1 MTIQIPQGAKT
12 MQLFDMNIDIPEGKT
27 YIDID
32 DNFLQNKYNQFMQ
45 NNQQQNNFN
54 SQEELALD
62 GKPMSMYQAPQV
74 SQNEP
79 QEQGVW
85 SKINKGLED
94 FNNLIDP
101 KRMISEGLDYLSPR
115 VTSGEE
121 GVRQKIEDA
130 TNQISGGLLARNF
143 TSLDNEEQKE
153 IFQIAY
159 DEIKKLGY
167 EPFLEINNGDYKYI
181 GVDKNGKE
189 VEFTPSF
196 RNTLA
201 STKNELAFSVAGG
214 YAGSL
219 AKTAGQTIAK
229 KALNYFAPSAIGAG
243 SGAVSDLHSQSNNT
257 GIEVSHIDYA
267 KRFGSAAAEDALA
280 GAVVGSAIKGIGKT
294 YKSVGDLI
302 SSVKTGAQA
311 GKDMIDGMAVKGGN
325 LGNRVIDKISKTDI
339 PVVGKFTD
347 GGLQNAETIFNN
359 LTKNVENKKQIDEL
373 IAKENPTYLENGKP
387 TIEILKNIVEQGLN
401 KNNPQFIQD
410 SAKRTS
416 AILKNISNSLQGVP
430 TTQRREVL
438 LKAAQAYPEI
448 GSFLDDVLKADK
460 DASISFLNM
469 IKGQDEVFKNK
480 TGLNGEFD
488 YKAWQK
494 DNHAYEN
501 RINQEYGS
509 AISKLDQLNNGNI
522 VLTSEDLAKL
532 ENFKNNNF
540 LEQDVKNNIQSYLD
554 EIKGK
559 EVSAEQIFGLRTA
572 INKQLNT
579 GNKTYNTKQAYG
591 IVKEILDDAL
601 IRNASNKVLAKE
613 ILDNANK
620 NFALKENFKES
631 YLGMMKPQET
641 KEGLTDRLVKGLRNI
656 NEDKNLEN
664 AFKGMNEQERLANE
678 THVMNSLLE
687 KHRIEGVGYDFKS
700 LAKDLED
707 VNFSSKKIKDAKD
720 VINTYALIY
729 NNNRDLIMTALASSG
744 KKTNSSIATTIH
756 GVFDR
761 ILISGIFARLH
772 ALAPFMKSAKEQA
785 LRNQILDAIKLAK
798 TNKEVISNLKNIK
811 IADQEQSRIFKDALD
826 NYIKV
831 DKEQNK
837 ILKDA
842 LIKEGV
848 IKGDNF
854 FMDKADPKDNSLR
867 FIGKNDKEYTINKDV
882 RNEWMKTFNLKNID
896 DEYIP
901 NIPKEAKIA
910 LKDREIKLTK
920 GSLLKLIEK
929 DRIKYIPHIKET
941 LESPQAIL
949 KDKDDFIF
957 IKNIDNQTY
966 FTSIGKD
973 YETHLTIISN
983 SPKKQNNIRNKIKN
997 AEVVYYNNARALPTS
1012 RASSETNQVS
1022 FSDKHS
1028 TQAKHKES
1036 LEKYNRNFYLKHYK
1050 DFIDKSENKK
1060 IFFKYNFGDFLDIK
1074 KLEKSL
1080 EKYKE
1085 SKPQEIKYKEL
1096 KRGYILDDLLNVDE
1110 DVSYAVVNKDDLK
1123 PSLTR
1128 SLSQFRNKHSNST
1141 ISDIRNSFN
1150 EREHFKES
1158 SNFDGIPTITKDGLV
1173 IAGNHRTTAIR
1184 DLKGENLARYIKQA
1198 KRVYGEDVFKGF
1210 DENKAM
1216 IVRILDKNDDD
1227 TIIRLSKLSNDGRL
1241 SDESEKLQALGAKY
1255 KEKLLKIENSKINTE
1270 KELMNFLGS
1279 RDILES
1285 KRALLDHLM
1294 PNINDALLSWERRSG
1309 GDTEFSKILNDN
1321 ALNLLHLKQALNKN
1335 KVFKDNGNNFF
1346 SLFKRAIES
1355 INQSNVYKNNN
1366 ELYDIIKKYTEP
1378 SLNFEKEFIS
1388 SNKDLQADILGFI
1401 IKYNDTLTNP
1411 SEAFGN
1417 KIKKAIEFIYDN
1429 DSFSLFNNIKLS
1441 NYDVLNQM
1449 LNINITNSIKYQE
1462 LLNKAI
1468 DNLSDEKNIIKK
1480 LNENIKNKKSVKQR
1494 LDEKIQDD
1502 KKAREDILKRYD
1514 NFLKENK
1521 DNKLDFLDKMNLN
1534 TIEYNLTRQMIVNA
1548 KESTNKGVKKD
1559 IPSDLRGKIEK
1570 ELNIQPLKE
1579 FGENYTEYYH
1589 DGKGALQKL
1598 LIEKQ
1603 GQVAGA
1609 FHRKDLGDID
1619 LVWGEVTDKIKH
1631 KGYGL
1636 AHIIDKHPELDLK
1649 LISDIVDKGKL
1660 NNQNNIRYRIE
1671 YKNYIIGLSSEY
1683 KKGNKRT
1690 FIITAFERYKG

>member
-143 TSLDNEEQKE
+143 TSLDNEEQKQ

-189 VEFTPSF
+189 VDFTPSF

-243 SGAVSDLHSQSNNT
+243 SGAMADLHSQSNNT

-325 LGNRVIDKISKTDI
+325 LKENIGDKLRKISPSILNDLASQGSETSKAYARELIESGNRNYDDILQKSRAMPLEVNQGNALVDGVASKIKDFSNTAKNGFVKNTADNVTNSLNNISKNIGSKEAALNQQDLI
-339 PVVGKFTD
+339 NLSFMNDDLANMARSVLANDPKMANKVANSLH
-347 GGLQNAETIFNN
+347 LQ
-359 LTKNVENKKQIDEL
+359 DE
-373 IAKENPTYLENGKP
+373 
-387 TIEILKNIVEQGLN
+387 
-401 KNNPQFIQD
+401 
-410 SAKRTS
+410 
-416 AILKNISNSLQGVP
+416 AILKELNLNNAS
-430 TTQRREVL
+430 
-438 LKAAQAYPEI
+438 
-448 GSFLDDVLKADK
+448 KADELYALR
-460 DASISFLNM
+460 DARAKRAYDEFGKGLDKLDELNPNGVKVDKQTIDDIVLNSSVYSESTPAM
-469 IKGQDEVFKNK
+469 IKNFIHEAKSG
-480 TGLNGEFD
+480 
-488 YKAWQK
+488 A
-494 DNHAYEN
+494 
-501 RINQEYGS
+501 
-509 AISKLDQLNNGNI
+509 LD
-522 VLTSEDLAKL
+522 
-532 ENFKNNNF
+532 
-540 LEQDVKNNIQSYLD
+540 
-554 EIKGK
+554 GK
-559 EVSAEQIFGLRTA
+559 S
-572 INKQLNT
+572 
-579 GNKTYNTKQAYG
+579 
-591 IVKEILDDAL
+591 VKEIYDRIDA
-601 IRNASNKVLAKE
+601 IGNKIKESSSYNYKDFLNSLKDAFLENIVKSADNPQEAKE
-613 ILDNANK
+613 ILTKIRKDYADFKVYDKSKLGKKLEGSEKEISKDIDKILNETNPKKNYEAITKGLNDDEIKVLDNQIITRALEKNKVNIGDANNPK
-620 NFALKENFKES
+620 FAVNYKAVMDNFENFKPKSKSGQEKIEVLKTIGDLRTNFETVIDGILNS
-631 YLGMMKPQET
+631 KAKELGHGISTNFIERAKTM
-641 KEGLTDRLVKGLRNI
+641 LVNNFTDYIAFYFMRLWEVGKRAGTRIQMRRGFSNI
-656 NEDKNLEN
+656 NNL
-664 AFKGMNEQERLANE
+664 
-678 THVMNSLLE
+678 
-687 KHRIEGVGYDFKS
+687 
-700 LAKDLED
+700 KD
-707 VNFSSKKIKDAKD
+707 
-720 VINTYALIY
+720 
-729 NNNRDLIMTALASSG
+729 
-744 KKTNSSIATTIH
+744 
-756 GVFDR
+756 FDR
-761 ILISGIFARLH
+761 
-772 ALAPFMKSAKEQA
+772 SAKEF
-785 LRNQILDAIKLAK
+785 IESIKDK
-798 TNKEVISNLKNIK
+798 TLKEE
-811 IADQEQSRIFKDALD
+811 AQEARKEFNSKVKDL
-826 NYIKV
+826 
-831 DKEQNK
+831 
-837 ILKDA
+837 
-842 LIKEGV
+842 

-867 FIGKNDKEYTINKDV
+867 FIGKNGKEYTINKDV

-983 SPKKQNNIRNKIKN
+983 SPKKQNNIKNKMKN

-1012 RASSETNQVS
+1012 RASSETKQVS
-1022 FSDKHS
+1022 FSNENS
-1028 TQAKHKES
+1028 TQAKP
-1036 LEKYNRNFYLKHYK
+1036 
-1050 DFIDKSENKK
+1050 KK
-1060 IFFKYNFGDFLDIK
+1060 NLMDDIK
-1074 KLEKSL
+1074 
-1080 EKYKE
+1080 
-1085 SKPQEIKYKEL
+1085 
-1096 KRGYILDDLLNVDE
+1096 
-1110 DVSYAVVNKDDLK
+1110 
-1123 PSLTR
+1123 
-1128 SLSQFRNKHSNST
+1128 
-1141 ISDIRNSFN
+1141 
-1150 EREHFKES
+1150 
-1158 SNFDGIPTITKDGLV
+1158 
-1173 IAGNHRTTAIR
+1173 
-1184 DLKGENLARYIKQA
+1184 ENI
-1198 KRVYGEDVFKGF
+1198 
-1210 DENKAM
+1210 
-1216 IVRILDKNDDD
+1216 
-1227 TIIRLSKLSNDGRL
+1227 
-1241 SDESEKLQALGAKY
+1241 
-1255 KEKLLKIENSKINTE
+1255 
-1270 KELMNFLGS
+1270 
-1279 RDILES
+1279 
-1285 KRALLDHLM
+1285 
-1294 PNINDALLSWERRSG
+1294 
-1309 GDTEFSKILNDN
+1309 
-1321 ALNLLHLKQALNKN
+1321 KN
-1335 KVFKDNGNNFF
+1335 KEV
-1346 SLFKRAIES
+1346 
-1355 INQSNVYKNNN
+1355 
-1366 ELYDIIKKYTEP
+1366 KK
-1378 SLNFEKEFIS
+1378 
-1388 SNKDLQADILGFI
+1388 
-1401 IKYNDTLTNP
+1401 
-1411 SEAFGN
+1411 
-1417 KIKKAIEFIYDN
+1417 
-1429 DSFSLFNNIKLS
+1429 
-1441 NYDVLNQM
+1441 
-1449 LNINITNSIKYQE
+1449 
-1462 LLNKAI
+1462 
-1468 DNLSDEKNIIKK
+1468 
-1480 LNENIKNKKSVKQR
+1480 KNKKSVKQR
-1494 LDEKIQDD
+1494 LDEKIQND
-1502 KKAREDILKRYD
+1502 KKASEDILKRYD

-1521 DNKLDFLDKMNLN
+1521 DYNFDFLDNMNLN
-1534 TIEYNLTRQMIVNA
+1534 TVEYNLTRQMIINA

-1559 IPSDLRGKIEK
+1559 IPSALRGKIEQ

-1619 LVWGEVTDKIKH
+1619 LVWGEVIDKIKH

-1671 YKNYIIGLSSEY
+1671 YKNYIIGLSLSL
-1683 KKGNKRT
+1683 
-1690 FIITAFERYKG
+1690 IHI

>member
-101 KRMISEGLDYLSPR
+101 KRMISEGLDYLSPK

-130 TNQISGGLLARNF
+130 TNQISGGLLPRIF
-143 TSLDNEEQKE
+143 TSPSNEEQKQ

-189 VEFTPSF
+189 VDFTPSF

-219 AKTAGQTIAK
+219 AKTAGQTIGK

-257 GIEVSHIDYA
+257 GIEASYMDYA

-302 SSVKTGAQA
+302 SSAKTGARA

-325 LGNRVIDKISKTDI
+325 LGNRFIDKISKTDI

-416 AILKNISNSLQGVP
+416 SILKNISNALQGVP
-430 TTQRREVL
+430 TTQRREIL
-438 LKAAQAYPEI
+438 LKSAQAYPEI

-460 DASISFLNM
+460 DASISFLNI
-469 IKGQDEVFKNK
+469 IKEQDEVFKNK

-488 YKAWQK
+488 VKAWQK
-494 DNHAYEN
+494 DNHTYEN
-501 RINQEYGS
+501 RINREYGD
-509 AISKLDQLNNGNI
+509 AIGKLDELNNGKI
-522 VLTSEDLAKL
+522 VLTNEDLAKL
-532 ENFKNNNF
+532 EKFKNNNF

-601 IRNASNKVLAKE
+601 IRNASDKTLAKE

-664 AFKGMNEQERLANE
+664 AFKGMNKQERLANE
-678 THVMNSLLE
+678 THTMNALLE
-687 KHRIEGVGYDFKS
+687 KHRIEDIGYDFKS

-707 VNFSSKKIKDAKD
+707 VEFSSQKLKDVKG

-744 KKTNSSIATTIH
+744 KKTNSSIATTIQ

-761 ILISGIFARLH
+761 ILISGIFARIH
-772 ALAPFMKSAKEQA
+772 ALAPFLKSAKEQA

-811 IADQEQSRIFKDALD
+811 IADKEQSRIFKDALD

-867 FIGKNDKEYTINKDV
+867 FIGKNGKEYTINKDV

-983 SPKKQNNIRNKIKN
+983 SPKKQNNIKNKMKN

-1012 RASSETNQVS
+1012 RASSETKQVS
-1022 FSDKHS
+1022 FSNENS
-1028 TQAKHKES
+1028 TQAKP
-1036 LEKYNRNFYLKHYK
+1036 
-1050 DFIDKSENKK
+1050 KK
-1060 IFFKYNFGDFLDIK
+1060 NLMDDIK
-1074 KLEKSL
+1074 
-1080 EKYKE
+1080 
-1085 SKPQEIKYKEL
+1085 
-1096 KRGYILDDLLNVDE
+1096 
-1110 DVSYAVVNKDDLK
+1110 
-1123 PSLTR
+1123 
-1128 SLSQFRNKHSNST
+1128 
-1141 ISDIRNSFN
+1141 
-1150 EREHFKES
+1150 
-1158 SNFDGIPTITKDGLV
+1158 
-1173 IAGNHRTTAIR
+1173 
-1184 DLKGENLARYIKQA
+1184 ENI
-1198 KRVYGEDVFKGF
+1198 
-1210 DENKAM
+1210 
-1216 IVRILDKNDDD
+1216 
-1227 TIIRLSKLSNDGRL
+1227 
-1241 SDESEKLQALGAKY
+1241 
-1255 KEKLLKIENSKINTE
+1255 
-1270 KELMNFLGS
+1270 
-1279 RDILES
+1279 
-1285 KRALLDHLM
+1285 
-1294 PNINDALLSWERRSG
+1294 
-1309 GDTEFSKILNDN
+1309 
-1321 ALNLLHLKQALNKN
+1321 KN
-1335 KVFKDNGNNFF
+1335 KEV
-1346 SLFKRAIES
+1346 
-1355 INQSNVYKNNN
+1355 
-1366 ELYDIIKKYTEP
+1366 KK
-1378 SLNFEKEFIS
+1378 
-1388 SNKDLQADILGFI
+1388 
-1401 IKYNDTLTNP
+1401 
-1411 SEAFGN
+1411 
-1417 KIKKAIEFIYDN
+1417 
-1429 DSFSLFNNIKLS
+1429 
-1441 NYDVLNQM
+1441 
-1449 LNINITNSIKYQE
+1449 
-1462 LLNKAI
+1462 
-1468 DNLSDEKNIIKK
+1468 
-1480 LNENIKNKKSVKQR
+1480 KNKKSVKQR
-1494 LDEKIQDD
+1494 LDEKIQND
-1502 KKAREDILKRYD
+1502 KKASEER
-1514 NFLKENK
+1514 
-1521 DNKLDFLDKMNLN
+1521 
-1534 TIEYNLTRQMIVNA
+1534 
-1548 KESTNKGVKKD
+1548 
-1559 IPSDLRGKIEK
+1559 IEK
-1570 ELNIQPLKE
+1570 IKQVIARK
-1579 FGENYTEYYH
+1579 
-1589 DGKGALQKL
+1589 QK
-1598 LIEKQ
+1598 
-1603 GQVAGA
+1603 
-1609 FHRKDLGDID
+1609 ID
-1619 LVWGEVTDKIKH
+1619 KVTDKKIAGKIGTYALKNLIK
-1631 KGYGL
+1631 
-1636 AHIIDKHPELDLK
+1636 LK
-1649 LISDIVDKGKL
+1649 ERSED
-1660 NNQNNIRYRIE
+1660 N
-1671 YKNYIIGLSSEY
+1671 KN
-1683 KKGNKRT
+1683 
-1690 FIITAFERYKG
+1690 

>member
-1 MTIQIPQGAKT
+1 
-12 MQLFDMNIDIPEGKT
+12 MNIREFLLEKPQENNIISFLQDGASQSENQNTSEYLSNLKNEVINDFYKNKDKYAKEYEKYNFKDQNLTNHMGNISEYKRDLYDYNKNPSMNADDLSN
-27 YIDID
+27 YILDKQSKFNASKPIFTD
-32 DNFLQNKYNQFMQ
+32 DNEVARKSNQFMRDLGD
-45 NNQQQNNFN
+45 
-54 SQEELALD
+54 ELQKSGRGRLLQDDD
-62 GKPMSMYQAPQV
+62 GSYWVQ
-74 SQNEP
+74 
-79 QEQGVW
+79 
-85 SKINKGLED
+85 D
-94 FNNLIDP
+94 
-101 KRMISEGLDYLSPR
+101 
-115 VTSGEE
+115 
-121 GVRQKIEDA
+121 
-130 TNQISGGLLARNF
+130 
-143 TSLDNEEQKE
+143 
-153 IFQIAY
+153 
-159 DEIKKLGY
+159 
-167 EPFLEINNGDYKYI
+167 NNGNYSKVQGSTMGDLYRGLRDNGASMALGTAGAI
-181 GVDKNGKE
+181 GGTMLGGGVGM
-189 VEFTPSF
+189 
-196 RNTLA
+196 
-201 STKNELAFSVAGG
+201 VAGG
-214 YAGSL
+214 ALGASL
-219 AKTAGQTIAK
+219 
-229 KALNYFAPSAIGAG
+229 GAG
-243 SGAVSDLHSQSNNT
+243 YDYYGNTKDTNQDMNLKEALMLMGENAGLSLIGDAAFAGVAKGARALKNT
-257 GIEVSHIDYA
+257 YNMA
-267 KRFGSAAAEDALA
+267 
-280 GAVVGSAIKGIGKT
+280 
-294 YKSVGDLI
+294 
-302 SSVKTGAQA
+302 KTGAQA

-325 LGNRVIDKISKTDI
+325 LGNRVIDKITQKDI
-339 PVVGKFTD
+339 PMIGKFTD

-416 AILKNISNSLQGVP
+416 TILKNISNSLQGMP
-430 TTQRREVL
+430 TTHRREVL

-509 AISKLDQLNNGNI
+509 AISKLDELNNGNI

-601 IRNASNKVLAKE
+601 IRNASDKVLAKE

-744 KKTNSSIATTIH
+744 KKTNSSMATTIQ

-772 ALAPFMKSAKEQA
+772 ALAPFVKSAKEQA

-854 FMDKADPKDNSLR
+854 FMDKADPSKAKSDLNVKISVSPNVRNLAKLTNDEIIADLEYLANKHKEMFKKPSDVFKLIKEIKVNPTFFYKNNRIDIALIAKRLNDNKLGKLGVNKNTGEVRHITKVKEKDLARLEKVSKKNTKENVGIIQTFIQPGSKNENSLN
-867 FIGKNDKEYTINKDV
+867 G
-882 RNEWMKTFNLKNID
+882 L
-896 DEYIP
+896 P
-901 NIPKEAKIA
+901 N
-910 LKDREIKLTK
+910 
-920 GSLLKLIEK
+920 
-929 DRIKYIPHIKET
+929 
-941 LESPQAIL
+941 
-949 KDKDDFIF
+949 
-957 IKNIDNQTY
+957 
-966 FTSIGKD
+966 
-973 YETHLTIISN
+973 ISN
-983 SPKKQNNIRNKIKN
+983 STQTKPK
-997 AEVVYYNNARALPTS
+997 
-1012 RASSETNQVS
+1012 TNLM
-1022 FSDKHS
+1022 D
-1028 TQAKHKES
+1028 
-1036 LEKYNRNFYLKHYK
+1036 
-1050 DFIDKSENKK
+1050 
-1060 IFFKYNFGDFLDIK
+1060 DIK
-1074 KLEKSL
+1074 K
-1080 EKYKE
+1080 
-1085 SKPQEIKYKEL
+1085 
-1096 KRGYILDDLLNVDE
+1096 
-1110 DVSYAVVNKDDLK
+1110 
-1123 PSLTR
+1123 
-1128 SLSQFRNKHSNST
+1128 
-1141 ISDIRNSFN
+1141 
-1150 EREHFKES
+1150 
-1158 SNFDGIPTITKDGLV
+1158 
-1173 IAGNHRTTAIR
+1173 
-1184 DLKGENLARYIKQA
+1184 
-1198 KRVYGEDVFKGF
+1198 
-1210 DENKAM
+1210 
-1216 IVRILDKNDDD
+1216 
-1227 TIIRLSKLSNDGRL
+1227 
-1241 SDESEKLQALGAKY
+1241 
-1255 KEKLLKIENSKINTE
+1255 
-1270 KELMNFLGS
+1270 
-1279 RDILES
+1279 
-1285 KRALLDHLM
+1285 
-1294 PNINDALLSWERRSG
+1294 
-1309 GDTEFSKILNDN
+1309 
-1321 ALNLLHLKQALNKN
+1321 
-1335 KVFKDNGNNFF
+1335 
-1346 SLFKRAIES
+1346 
-1355 INQSNVYKNNN
+1355 
-1366 ELYDIIKKYTEP
+1366 
-1378 SLNFEKEFIS
+1378 
-1388 SNKDLQADILGFI
+1388 
-1401 IKYNDTLTNP
+1401 
-1411 SEAFGN
+1411 
-1417 KIKKAIEFIYDN
+1417 
-1429 DSFSLFNNIKLS
+1429 NIKAKE
-1441 NYDVLNQM
+1441 V
-1449 LNINITNSIKYQE
+1449 
-1462 LLNKAI
+1462 
-1468 DNLSDEKNIIKK
+1468 KK
-1480 LNENIKNKKSVKQR
+1480 KNKKSVKQS
-1494 LDEKIQDD
+1494 LDEKIQND
-1502 KKAREDILKRYD
+1502 KKASEDILKRYD

-1521 DNKLDFLDKMNLN
+1521 DYNFDFLDNMNLN
-1534 TIEYNLTRQMIVNA
+1534 TVEYNLTRQMIINA

-1559 IPSDLRGKIEK
+1559 IPSALRGKIEK

-1579 FGENYTEYYH
+1579 FGENYAEYYH

-1660 NNQNNIRYRIE
+1660 NN
-1671 YKNYIIGLSSEY
+1671 
-1683 KKGNKRT
+1683 
-1690 FIITAFERYKG
+1690 

>member
-1 MTIQIPQGAKT
+1 
-12 MQLFDMNIDIPEGKT
+12 MNIREFLLEKPQENNIISFLQDGASQSENQNTSEYLSNLKNEAINDFYKNKDKYAKEYEKHNIKDQILTNPLG
-27 YIDID
+27 YIGEYKRDLYDYNKNPSMNADDLSDYILDKQSKFNSSKPIFAD
-32 DNFLQNKYNQFMQ
+32 DNEVVRKSNQFMRDLGD
-45 NNQQQNNFN
+45 
-54 SQEELALD
+54 ELQKSGRGRLLQDDD
-62 GKPMSMYQAPQV
+62 GSYWVQ
-74 SQNEP
+74 
-79 QEQGVW
+79 
-85 SKINKGLED
+85 D
-94 FNNLIDP
+94 
-101 KRMISEGLDYLSPR
+101 
-115 VTSGEE
+115 
-121 GVRQKIEDA
+121 
-130 TNQISGGLLARNF
+130 
-143 TSLDNEEQKE
+143 
-153 IFQIAY
+153 
-159 DEIKKLGY
+159 
-167 EPFLEINNGDYKYI
+167 NNGNYSKVQGSTMGNLYRGIRDNGTSVALGTAGAI
-181 GVDKNGKE
+181 GGTMLGGG
-189 VEFTPSF
+189 FGM
-196 RNTLA
+196 
-201 STKNELAFSVAGG
+201 VAGG
-214 YAGSL
+214 ALGASL
-219 AKTAGQTIAK
+219 
-229 KALNYFAPSAIGAG
+229 GAG
-243 SGAVSDLHSQSNNT
+243 YDYYGNTKDTNQDMNLKEALMLMGENAGLSLIGDAAFAGVAKGARALKNT
-257 GIEVSHIDYA
+257 YNMA
-267 KRFGSAAAEDALA
+267 
-280 GAVVGSAIKGIGKT
+280 
-294 YKSVGDLI
+294 
-302 SSVKTGAQA
+302 KTGARA

-325 LGNRVIDKISKTDI
+325 LGNRVIDKITQKDI
-339 PVVGKFTD
+339 PMIGKFTD

-387 TIEILKNIVEQGLN
+387 TIEILKNFVEQGLN

-416 AILKNISNSLQGVP
+416 AILKNISNALQGVP
-430 TTQRREVL
+430 TTQRREIL
-438 LKAAQAYPEI
+438 LKSAQAYPEI
-448 GSFLDDVLKADK
+448 GSFLDDVLKADR

-480 TGLNGEFD
+480 TGLKGEFD

-501 RINQEYGS
+501 RIKQEYGS
-509 AISKLDQLNNGNI
+509 AISKLDELNNGKI

-579 GNKTYNTKQAYG
+579 GNKTYNTKQAYR

-601 IRNASNKVLAKE
+601 IRNASDKVLAKE

-641 KEGLTDRLVKGLRNI
+641 KEGLTHRLVKGLRNI

-678 THVMNSLLE
+678 THTMNALLE

-707 VNFSSKKIKDAKD
+707 VEFSSKKIKDAKD

-744 KKTNSSIATTIH
+744 KKTNSSIATTIQ

-772 ALAPFMKSAKEQA
+772 ALAPFVKSAKEQA

-867 FIGKNDKEYTINKDV
+867 FIGKNGKEYTINKDV

-949 KDKDDFIF
+949 KDKDDFVF

-983 SPKKQNNIRNKIKN
+983 SPKKQNNIKNKMKN

-1012 RASSETNQVS
+1012 RASSETKQVS
-1022 FSDKHS
+1022 FSNENS
-1028 TQAKHKES
+1028 TQTKP
-1036 LEKYNRNFYLKHYK
+1036 
-1050 DFIDKSENKK
+1050 KK
-1060 IFFKYNFGDFLDIK
+1060 NLMDDIK
-1074 KLEKSL
+1074 
-1080 EKYKE
+1080 
-1085 SKPQEIKYKEL
+1085 
-1096 KRGYILDDLLNVDE
+1096 
-1110 DVSYAVVNKDDLK
+1110 
-1123 PSLTR
+1123 
-1128 SLSQFRNKHSNST
+1128 
-1141 ISDIRNSFN
+1141 
-1150 EREHFKES
+1150 
-1158 SNFDGIPTITKDGLV
+1158 
-1173 IAGNHRTTAIR
+1173 
-1184 DLKGENLARYIKQA
+1184 ENI
-1198 KRVYGEDVFKGF
+1198 
-1210 DENKAM
+1210 
-1216 IVRILDKNDDD
+1216 
-1227 TIIRLSKLSNDGRL
+1227 
-1241 SDESEKLQALGAKY
+1241 
-1255 KEKLLKIENSKINTE
+1255 
-1270 KELMNFLGS
+1270 
-1279 RDILES
+1279 
-1285 KRALLDHLM
+1285 
-1294 PNINDALLSWERRSG
+1294 
-1309 GDTEFSKILNDN
+1309 
-1321 ALNLLHLKQALNKN
+1321 KN
-1335 KVFKDNGNNFF
+1335 KEV
-1346 SLFKRAIES
+1346 
-1355 INQSNVYKNNN
+1355 
-1366 ELYDIIKKYTEP
+1366 
-1378 SLNFEKEFIS
+1378 EK
-1388 SNKDLQADILGFI
+1388 
-1401 IKYNDTLTNP
+1401 
-1411 SEAFGN
+1411 
-1417 KIKKAIEFIYDN
+1417 
-1429 DSFSLFNNIKLS
+1429 
-1441 NYDVLNQM
+1441 
-1449 LNINITNSIKYQE
+1449 
-1462 LLNKAI
+1462 
-1468 DNLSDEKNIIKK
+1468 
-1480 LNENIKNKKSVKQR
+1480 KNKKSVKQS
-1494 LDEKIQDD
+1494 LDEKIQND
-1502 KKAREDILKRYD
+1502 KKASEDILKRYD

-1521 DNKLDFLDKMNLN
+1521 DYNFDFLDNMNLN
-1534 TIEYNLTRQMIVNA
+1534 TVEYNLTRQMIINA

-1559 IPSDLRGKIEK
+1559 IPSALRGKIEQ

-1579 FGENYTEYYH
+1579 FGENYAEYYH

-1619 LVWGEVTDKIKH
+1619 LVWGEVIDKIKH

-1683 KKGNKRT
+1683 KGNKRT

>member
-1 MTIQIPQGAKT
+1 
-12 MQLFDMNIDIPEGKT
+12 MNIREFLLEKPQENNIISFLQDGASQSENQNTSEYLSNLKNEAINDFYKNKDKYAKEYEKYNFKDQNLTNPMGNISEYKRDLYDYNKNPSMNADDLSN
-27 YIDID
+27 YILDKQSKFNASKPIFTD
-32 DNFLQNKYNQFMQ
+32 DNEVARKSNQFMRDLGD
-45 NNQQQNNFN
+45 
-54 SQEELALD
+54 ELQKSGRGKLLQDDD
-62 GKPMSMYQAPQV
+62 GSYWVQ
-74 SQNEP
+74 
-79 QEQGVW
+79 
-85 SKINKGLED
+85 D
-94 FNNLIDP
+94 
-101 KRMISEGLDYLSPR
+101 
-115 VTSGEE
+115 
-121 GVRQKIEDA
+121 
-130 TNQISGGLLARNF
+130 
-143 TSLDNEEQKE
+143 
-153 IFQIAY
+153 
-159 DEIKKLGY
+159 
-167 EPFLEINNGDYKYI
+167 NNGNYSKVQGSTMGNLYRGIRDNGASVALGTAGAI
-181 GVDKNGKE
+181 GGSMLGGGVGM
-189 VEFTPSF
+189 
-196 RNTLA
+196 
-201 STKNELAFSVAGG
+201 VAGG
-214 YAGSL
+214 ALGASL
-219 AKTAGQTIAK
+219 
-229 KALNYFAPSAIGAG
+229 GAG
-243 SGAVSDLHSQSNNT
+243 YDYYGNTKDTNQDANLKEALMLMGENAGLSLIGDAAFAGVAKGARVLKNT
-257 GIEVSHIDYA
+257 YNMA
-267 KRFGSAAAEDALA
+267 
-280 GAVVGSAIKGIGKT
+280 
-294 YKSVGDLI
+294 
-302 SSVKTGAQA
+302 KTGAQA

-325 LGNRVIDKISKTDI
+325 LGNRVIDKITQKDI
-339 PVVGKFTD
+339 PMIGKFTD

-416 AILKNISNSLQGVP
+416 AILKNISNALQGVP
-430 TTQRREVL
+430 TTQRREIL
-438 LKAAQAYPEI
+438 LKSAQAYPEI

-460 DASISFLNM
+460 DASISFLNI
-469 IKGQDEVFKNK
+469 IKEQDEVFKNK

-509 AISKLDQLNNGNI
+509 AISKLDELNNGNI

-579 GNKTYNTKQAYG
+579 GNKTYNTKQAYR

-744 KKTNSSIATTIH
+744 KKTNSSIATTIQ

-867 FIGKNDKEYTINKDV
+867 FIGKNGKEYTINKDV

-901 NIPKEAKIA
+901 NMPNEVKMA

-920 GSLLKLIEK
+920 GSLLKLVER
-929 DRIKYIPHIKET
+929 DRIKYIPHIKDT
-941 LESPQAIL
+941 LENPQL
-949 KDKDDFIF
+949 VLRDKDDFVF

-983 SPKKQNNIRNKIKN
+983 SPKKQNNIKNKMKN

-1012 RASSETNQVS
+1012 RASSETKQVS
-1022 FSDKHS
+1022 FSNENS
-1028 TQAKHKES
+1028 TQAKP
-1036 LEKYNRNFYLKHYK
+1036 
-1050 DFIDKSENKK
+1050 KK
-1060 IFFKYNFGDFLDIK
+1060 NLMDDIK
-1074 KLEKSL
+1074 
-1080 EKYKE
+1080 
-1085 SKPQEIKYKEL
+1085 
-1096 KRGYILDDLLNVDE
+1096 
-1110 DVSYAVVNKDDLK
+1110 
-1123 PSLTR
+1123 
-1128 SLSQFRNKHSNST
+1128 
-1141 ISDIRNSFN
+1141 
-1150 EREHFKES
+1150 
-1158 SNFDGIPTITKDGLV
+1158 
-1173 IAGNHRTTAIR
+1173 
-1184 DLKGENLARYIKQA
+1184 ENI
-1198 KRVYGEDVFKGF
+1198 
-1210 DENKAM
+1210 
-1216 IVRILDKNDDD
+1216 
-1227 TIIRLSKLSNDGRL
+1227 
-1241 SDESEKLQALGAKY
+1241 
-1255 KEKLLKIENSKINTE
+1255 
-1270 KELMNFLGS
+1270 
-1279 RDILES
+1279 
-1285 KRALLDHLM
+1285 
-1294 PNINDALLSWERRSG
+1294 
-1309 GDTEFSKILNDN
+1309 
-1321 ALNLLHLKQALNKN
+1321 KN
-1335 KVFKDNGNNFF
+1335 KEV
-1346 SLFKRAIES
+1346 
-1355 INQSNVYKNNN
+1355 
-1366 ELYDIIKKYTEP
+1366 KK
-1378 SLNFEKEFIS
+1378 
-1388 SNKDLQADILGFI
+1388 
-1401 IKYNDTLTNP
+1401 
-1411 SEAFGN
+1411 
-1417 KIKKAIEFIYDN
+1417 
-1429 DSFSLFNNIKLS
+1429 
-1441 NYDVLNQM
+1441 
-1449 LNINITNSIKYQE
+1449 
-1462 LLNKAI
+1462 
-1468 DNLSDEKNIIKK
+1468 
-1480 LNENIKNKKSVKQR
+1480 KNKKSVKQR
-1494 LDEKIQDD
+1494 LDEKIQND
-1502 KKAREDILKRYD
+1502 KKASEDILKRYD

-1521 DNKLDFLDKMNLN
+1521 DYNFDFLDNMNLN
-1534 TIEYNLTRQMIVNA
+1534 TVEYNLTRQMIINA

-1559 IPSDLRGKIEK
+1559 IPSALRGKIEQ

-1579 FGENYTEYYH
+1579 FGENYAEYYH

-1683 KKGNKRT
+1683 KGNKRT

>member
-1 MTIQIPQGAKT
+1 
-12 MQLFDMNIDIPEGKT
+12 MNIREFLLEKPQENNIISFLQDGASQSENQNTSEYLSNLKNEVINDFYKNKDKYAKEYEKYNFKDQNLTNPMGNISEYKRDLYDYNKNPSMNADDLSN
-27 YIDID
+27 YILDKQSKFNASKPIFAD
-32 DNFLQNKYNQFMQ
+32 DNEVVRKSNQFMRDLGD
-45 NNQQQNNFN
+45 
-54 SQEELALD
+54 ELQKSGRGRLLQDDD
-62 GKPMSMYQAPQV
+62 GSYWVQ
-74 SQNEP
+74 
-79 QEQGVW
+79 
-85 SKINKGLED
+85 D
-94 FNNLIDP
+94 
-101 KRMISEGLDYLSPR
+101 
-115 VTSGEE
+115 
-121 GVRQKIEDA
+121 
-130 TNQISGGLLARNF
+130 
-143 TSLDNEEQKE
+143 
-153 IFQIAY
+153 
-159 DEIKKLGY
+159 
-167 EPFLEINNGDYKYI
+167 NNGNYSKVQGSTMGDLYRGLRDNGASMALGTAGAI
-181 GVDKNGKE
+181 GGTMLGGGVGM
-189 VEFTPSF
+189 
-196 RNTLA
+196 
-201 STKNELAFSVAGG
+201 VAGG
-214 YAGSL
+214 ALGASL
-219 AKTAGQTIAK
+219 
-229 KALNYFAPSAIGAG
+229 GAG
-243 SGAVSDLHSQSNNT
+243 YDYYGNTKDTNQDMNLKEALMLMGENAGLSLIGDAAFAGVAKGARALKNT
-257 GIEVSHIDYA
+257 YNMA
-267 KRFGSAAAEDALA
+267 
-280 GAVVGSAIKGIGKT
+280 
-294 YKSVGDLI
+294 
-302 SSVKTGAQA
+302 KTGAQA

-325 LGNRVIDKISKTDI
+325 LGNRFIDKISKTDI
-339 PVVGKFTD
+339 PMVGKFTD

-416 AILKNISNSLQGVP
+416 AILKNISNSLQGMP

-501 RINQEYGS
+501 RINKEYGS
-509 AISKLDQLNNGNI
+509 AISKLDELNNGKI

-540 LEQDVKNNIQSYLD
+540 LDQDVKNNIQGYLD

-591 IVKEILDDAL
+591 IAKEILDDAL
-601 IRNASNKVLAKE
+601 IRNASDKVLAKE

-641 KEGLTDRLVKGLRNI
+641 KEGLADRLVKGLRNI

-678 THVMNSLLE
+678 THTMNALLE

-729 NNNRDLIMTALASSG
+729 NNNRGLIMTALASSG
-744 KKTNSSIATTIH
+744 KKTNSSMATTIQ

-772 ALAPFMKSAKEQA
+772 ALAPLMKSAKEQA
-785 LRNQILDAIKLAK
+785 LRNQILDALKLAK

-854 FMDKADPKDNSLR
+854 FMDKADPSKAKSDLNVKISVSPNVRNLAKLTNDEIIADLEYLANKHKEMFKKPSDVFKLIKEIKENPTFFYKNNRMDIALIAKRLNDNKLGKLGVNKDTGEVRHITKVKEKDLARLEKVSKKNTKENVGIIQTFIQPGSKNENSLN
-867 FIGKNDKEYTINKDV
+867 G
-882 RNEWMKTFNLKNID
+882 L
-896 DEYIP
+896 P
-901 NIPKEAKIA
+901 NI
-910 LKDREIKLTK
+910 
-920 GSLLKLIEK
+920 
-929 DRIKYIPHIKET
+929 
-941 LESPQAIL
+941 
-949 KDKDDFIF
+949 
-957 IKNIDNQTY
+957 
-966 FTSIGKD
+966 
-973 YETHLTIISN
+973 SN
-983 SPKKQNNIRNKIKN
+983 
-997 AEVVYYNNARALPTS
+997 
-1012 RASSETNQVS
+1012 
-1022 FSDKHS
+1022 S
-1028 TQAKHKES
+1028 TQAKP
-1036 LEKYNRNFYLKHYK
+1036 
-1050 DFIDKSENKK
+1050 KK
-1060 IFFKYNFGDFLDIK
+1060 NLMDDIK
-1074 KLEKSL
+1074 E
-1080 EKYKE
+1080 
-1085 SKPQEIKYKEL
+1085 
-1096 KRGYILDDLLNVDE
+1096 
-1110 DVSYAVVNKDDLK
+1110 
-1123 PSLTR
+1123 
-1128 SLSQFRNKHSNST
+1128 
-1141 ISDIRNSFN
+1141 
-1150 EREHFKES
+1150 
-1158 SNFDGIPTITKDGLV
+1158 
-1173 IAGNHRTTAIR
+1173 
-1184 DLKGENLARYIKQA
+1184 
-1198 KRVYGEDVFKGF
+1198 
-1210 DENKAM
+1210 
-1216 IVRILDKNDDD
+1216 
-1227 TIIRLSKLSNDGRL
+1227 
-1241 SDESEKLQALGAKY
+1241 
-1255 KEKLLKIENSKINTE
+1255 
-1270 KELMNFLGS
+1270 
-1279 RDILES
+1279 
-1285 KRALLDHLM
+1285 
-1294 PNINDALLSWERRSG
+1294 
-1309 GDTEFSKILNDN
+1309 
-1321 ALNLLHLKQALNKN
+1321 
-1335 KVFKDNGNNFF
+1335 
-1346 SLFKRAIES
+1346 
-1355 INQSNVYKNNN
+1355 
-1366 ELYDIIKKYTEP
+1366 
-1378 SLNFEKEFIS
+1378 
-1388 SNKDLQADILGFI
+1388 
-1401 IKYNDTLTNP
+1401 
-1411 SEAFGN
+1411 
-1417 KIKKAIEFIYDN
+1417 
-1429 DSFSLFNNIKLS
+1429 NIKAKE
-1441 NYDVLNQM
+1441 V
-1449 LNINITNSIKYQE
+1449 
-1462 LLNKAI
+1462 
-1468 DNLSDEKNIIKK
+1468 KK
-1480 LNENIKNKKSVKQR
+1480 KNKKSVKQS
-1494 LDEKIQDD
+1494 LDEKIQND
-1502 KKAREDILKRYD
+1502 KKASEDILKRYD

-1521 DNKLDFLDKMNLN
+1521 DYNFDFLDNMNLN
-1534 TIEYNLTRQMIVNA
+1534 TVEYNLTRQMIINA

-1559 IPSDLRGKIEK
+1559 IPSALRGKIEK

-1579 FGENYTEYYH
+1579 FGENYAEYYH

-1683 KKGNKRT
+1683 KGNKRT

>member
-1 MTIQIPQGAKT
+1 
-12 MQLFDMNIDIPEGKT
+12 
-27 YIDID
+27 
-32 DNFLQNKYNQFMQ
+32 
-45 NNQQQNNFN
+45 
-54 SQEELALD
+54 
-62 GKPMSMYQAPQV
+62 
-74 SQNEP
+74 
-79 QEQGVW
+79 
-85 SKINKGLED
+85 
-94 FNNLIDP
+94 
-101 KRMISEGLDYLSPR
+101 MICQRSR
-115 VTSGEE
+115 
-121 GVRQKIEDA
+121 
-130 TNQISGGLLARNF
+130 
-143 TSLDNEEQKE
+143 
-153 IFQIAY
+153 
-159 DEIKKLGY
+159 Y

-189 VEFTPSF
+189 VDFTPSF

-257 GIEVSHIDYA
+257 GIEASYIDYA
-267 KRFGSAAAEDALA
+267 KRFGSAAAEDVLA

-416 AILKNISNSLQGVP
+416 AILKSISNSLQGMP

-509 AISKLDQLNNGNI
+509 AISKLDELNNGKI

-540 LEQDVKNNIQSYLD
+540 LDQDVKNNIQGYLD

-559 EVSAEQIFGLRTA
+559 EVSAEQILGLRTA

-579 GNKTYNTKQAYG
+579 GNKTYNTKQAYR

-601 IRNASNKVLAKE
+601 IRNASDKVLAKE

-631 YLGMMKPQET
+631 YLGMIKPQET
-641 KEGLTDRLVKGLRNI
+641 KEGLADRLVKGLRNI

-678 THVMNSLLE
+678 THVMNALLE

-700 LAKDLED
+700 LAKDLKD
-707 VNFSSKKIKDAKD
+707 VEFSSKKIKDAKD

-744 KKTNSSIATTIH
+744 RKTNSSMATTIQ

-772 ALAPFMKSAKEQA
+772 ALAPFFKSAKEQA
-785 LRNQILDAIKLAK
+785 LRNQILDALKLAK

-854 FMDKADPKDNSLR
+854 FMDKVDPKDNSLR
-867 FIGKNDKEYTINKDV
+867 FIGKNGKEYTINKDV

-983 SPKKQNNIRNKIKN
+983 SPKKQNNIKNKMKN

-1012 RASSETNQVS
+1012 RASSETKQVS
-1022 FSDKHS
+1022 FSNENS
-1028 TQAKHKES
+1028 TQAKP
-1036 LEKYNRNFYLKHYK
+1036 
-1050 DFIDKSENKK
+1050 KK
-1060 IFFKYNFGDFLDIK
+1060 NLMDDIK
-1074 KLEKSL
+1074 
-1080 EKYKE
+1080 
-1085 SKPQEIKYKEL
+1085 
-1096 KRGYILDDLLNVDE
+1096 
-1110 DVSYAVVNKDDLK
+1110 
-1123 PSLTR
+1123 
-1128 SLSQFRNKHSNST
+1128 
-1141 ISDIRNSFN
+1141 
-1150 EREHFKES
+1150 
-1158 SNFDGIPTITKDGLV
+1158 
-1173 IAGNHRTTAIR
+1173 
-1184 DLKGENLARYIKQA
+1184 ENI
-1198 KRVYGEDVFKGF
+1198 
-1210 DENKAM
+1210 
-1216 IVRILDKNDDD
+1216 
-1227 TIIRLSKLSNDGRL
+1227 
-1241 SDESEKLQALGAKY
+1241 
-1255 KEKLLKIENSKINTE
+1255 
-1270 KELMNFLGS
+1270 
-1279 RDILES
+1279 
-1285 KRALLDHLM
+1285 
-1294 PNINDALLSWERRSG
+1294 
-1309 GDTEFSKILNDN
+1309 
-1321 ALNLLHLKQALNKN
+1321 KN
-1335 KVFKDNGNNFF
+1335 KEV
-1346 SLFKRAIES
+1346 
-1355 INQSNVYKNNN
+1355 
-1366 ELYDIIKKYTEP
+1366 
-1378 SLNFEKEFIS
+1378 EK
-1388 SNKDLQADILGFI
+1388 
-1401 IKYNDTLTNP
+1401 
-1411 SEAFGN
+1411 
-1417 KIKKAIEFIYDN
+1417 
-1429 DSFSLFNNIKLS
+1429 
-1441 NYDVLNQM
+1441 
-1449 LNINITNSIKYQE
+1449 
-1462 LLNKAI
+1462 
-1468 DNLSDEKNIIKK
+1468 
-1480 LNENIKNKKSVKQR
+1480 KNKKSVKQS
-1494 LDEKIQDD
+1494 LDEKIQND
-1502 KKAREDILKRYD
+1502 KKASEDILKRYD

-1534 TIEYNLTRQMIVNA
+1534 TLDYNLTRQMIINA

-1559 IPSDLRGKIEK
+1559 IPSALRGKIEQ

-1579 FGENYTEYYH
+1579 FGENYAEYYH

-1636 AHIIDKHPELDLK
+1636 SHIIDKHPELDLK

-1683 KKGNKRT
+1683 KGNKRT

>member
-1 MTIQIPQGAKT
+1 
-12 MQLFDMNIDIPEGKT
+12 MNIREFLLEKPQENNIISFLQDGASQSESQNTSEYLSNLKNEAINDFYKNKDKYAKEYEKHNIKDQILTNPLG
-27 YIDID
+27 YIGEYKRDLYDYNKNPSMNADDLSDYILDKQSKFNSSKPIFAD
-32 DNFLQNKYNQFMQ
+32 DNEVVRKSNQFMRDLGD
-45 NNQQQNNFN
+45 
-54 SQEELALD
+54 ELQKSGRGRLLQDDD
-62 GKPMSMYQAPQV
+62 GSYWVQ
-74 SQNEP
+74 
-79 QEQGVW
+79 
-85 SKINKGLED
+85 D
-94 FNNLIDP
+94 
-101 KRMISEGLDYLSPR
+101 
-115 VTSGEE
+115 
-121 GVRQKIEDA
+121 
-130 TNQISGGLLARNF
+130 
-143 TSLDNEEQKE
+143 
-153 IFQIAY
+153 
-159 DEIKKLGY
+159 
-167 EPFLEINNGDYKYI
+167 NNGNYSKVQGSTMGNLYRGIRDNGTSVALGTAGAI
-181 GVDKNGKE
+181 GGTMLGGG
-189 VEFTPSF
+189 FGM
-196 RNTLA
+196 
-201 STKNELAFSVAGG
+201 VAGG
-214 YAGSL
+214 ALGASL
-219 AKTAGQTIAK
+219 
-229 KALNYFAPSAIGAG
+229 GAG
-243 SGAVSDLHSQSNNT
+243 YDYYGNTKDTNQDMNLKEALMLMGENAGLSLIGDAAFAGVAKGARALKNT
-257 GIEVSHIDYA
+257 YNMA
-267 KRFGSAAAEDALA
+267 
-280 GAVVGSAIKGIGKT
+280 
-294 YKSVGDLI
+294 
-302 SSVKTGAQA
+302 KTGARA

-325 LGNRVIDKISKTDI
+325 LGNRVIDKITQKDI
-339 PVVGKFTD
+339 PMIGKFTD

-387 TIEILKNIVEQGLN
+387 TIEILKNFVEQGLN

-410 SAKRTS
+410 GAKRTS
-416 AILKNISNSLQGVP
+416 AILKNISNALQGVP

-448 GSFLDDVLKADK
+448 GSFLDDVLKADR

-480 TGLNGEFD
+480 TGLKGEFD

-501 RINQEYGS
+501 RIKQEYGS
-509 AISKLDQLNNGNI
+509 AISKLDELNNGKI

-579 GNKTYNTKQAYG
+579 GNKTYNTKQAYR

-601 IRNASNKVLAKE
+601 IRNASDKVLAKE

-641 KEGLTDRLVKGLRNI
+641 KEGLTHRLVKGLRNI

-678 THVMNSLLE
+678 THTMNALLE

-707 VNFSSKKIKDAKD
+707 VEFSSKKIKDAKD
-720 VINTYALIY
+720 VISTYALIY

-744 KKTNSSIATTIH
+744 KKTNSSIATTIQ

-772 ALAPFMKSAKEQA
+772 ALAPFVKSAKEQA

-867 FIGKNDKEYTINKDV
+867 FIGKNGKEYTINKDV

-949 KDKDDFIF
+949 KDKDDFVF

-983 SPKKQNNIRNKIKN
+983 SPKKQNNIKNKMKN

-1012 RASSETNQVS
+1012 RASSETKQVS
-1022 FSDKHS
+1022 FSNENS
-1028 TQAKHKES
+1028 TQTKPKTN
-1036 LEKYNRNFYLKHYK
+1036 LM
-1050 DFIDKSENKK
+1050 D
-1060 IFFKYNFGDFLDIK
+1060 DIK
-1074 KLEKSL
+1074 E
-1080 EKYKE
+1080 
-1085 SKPQEIKYKEL
+1085 
-1096 KRGYILDDLLNVDE
+1096 
-1110 DVSYAVVNKDDLK
+1110 
-1123 PSLTR
+1123 
-1128 SLSQFRNKHSNST
+1128 
-1141 ISDIRNSFN
+1141 
-1150 EREHFKES
+1150 
-1158 SNFDGIPTITKDGLV
+1158 
-1173 IAGNHRTTAIR
+1173 
-1184 DLKGENLARYIKQA
+1184 
-1198 KRVYGEDVFKGF
+1198 
-1210 DENKAM
+1210 
-1216 IVRILDKNDDD
+1216 
-1227 TIIRLSKLSNDGRL
+1227 
-1241 SDESEKLQALGAKY
+1241 
-1255 KEKLLKIENSKINTE
+1255 
-1270 KELMNFLGS
+1270 
-1279 RDILES
+1279 
-1285 KRALLDHLM
+1285 
-1294 PNINDALLSWERRSG
+1294 
-1309 GDTEFSKILNDN
+1309 
-1321 ALNLLHLKQALNKN
+1321 
-1335 KVFKDNGNNFF
+1335 
-1346 SLFKRAIES
+1346 
-1355 INQSNVYKNNN
+1355 
-1366 ELYDIIKKYTEP
+1366 
-1378 SLNFEKEFIS
+1378 
-1388 SNKDLQADILGFI
+1388 
-1401 IKYNDTLTNP
+1401 
-1411 SEAFGN
+1411 
-1417 KIKKAIEFIYDN
+1417 
-1429 DSFSLFNNIKLS
+1429 NIKTKE
-1441 NYDVLNQM
+1441 V
-1449 LNINITNSIKYQE
+1449 
-1462 LLNKAI
+1462 
-1468 DNLSDEKNIIKK
+1468 EK
-1480 LNENIKNKKSVKQR
+1480 KNKKSVKQS
-1494 LDEKIQDD
+1494 LDEKIQND
-1502 KKAREDILKRYD
+1502 KKASEDILKRYD

-1521 DNKLDFLDKMNLN
+1521 DYNFDFLDNMNLN
-1534 TIEYNLTRQMIVNA
+1534 TVEYNLTRQMIINA

-1559 IPSDLRGKIEK
+1559 IPSALRGKIEQ

-1579 FGENYTEYYH
+1579 FGENYAEYYH

-1619 LVWGEVTDKIKH
+1619 LVWGD
-1631 KGYGL
+1631 G
-1636 AHIIDKHPELDLK
+1636 
-1649 LISDIVDKGKL
+1649 
-1660 NNQNNIRYRIE
+1660 NF
-1671 YKNYIIGLSSEY
+1671 GLSHIVNRREEDFIKQGLNKIEAKNKALNFIKEIENIINNGNV
-1683 KKGNKRT
+1683 KKGNNRAFIDVKNSRVMVALDYKGKDKKW
-1690 FIITAFERYKG
+1690 IITAYNFY

>member
-1 MTIQIPQGAKT
+1 
-12 MQLFDMNIDIPEGKT
+12 
-27 YIDID
+27 
-32 DNFLQNKYNQFMQ
+32 
-45 NNQQQNNFN
+45 
-54 SQEELALD
+54 
-62 GKPMSMYQAPQV
+62 
-74 SQNEP
+74 
-79 QEQGVW
+79 
-85 SKINKGLED
+85 
-94 FNNLIDP
+94 
-101 KRMISEGLDYLSPR
+101 
-115 VTSGEE
+115 
-121 GVRQKIEDA
+121 
-130 TNQISGGLLARNF
+130 
-143 TSLDNEEQKE
+143 
-153 IFQIAY
+153 
-159 DEIKKLGY
+159 
-167 EPFLEINNGDYKYI
+167 
-181 GVDKNGKE
+181 
-189 VEFTPSF
+189 
-196 RNTLA
+196 
-201 STKNELAFSVAGG
+201 
-214 YAGSL
+214 
-219 AKTAGQTIAK
+219 
-229 KALNYFAPSAIGAG
+229 
-243 SGAVSDLHSQSNNT
+243 
-257 GIEVSHIDYA
+257 
-267 KRFGSAAAEDALA
+267 
-280 GAVVGSAIKGIGKT
+280 
-294 YKSVGDLI
+294 
-302 SSVKTGAQA
+302 

-325 LGNRVIDKISKTDI
+325 LGNRVIDKITQKDI
-339 PVVGKFTD
+339 PMIGKFTD

-387 TIEILKNIVEQGLN
+387 TIEILKNFVEQGLN

-416 AILKNISNSLQGVP
+416 AILKNISNALQGMP

-448 GSFLDDVLKADK
+448 GSFLDDVLKADR

-480 TGLNGEFD
+480 TGLKGEFD

-501 RINQEYGS
+501 RIKQEYGS
-509 AISKLDQLNNGNI
+509 AISKLDELNNGKI

-579 GNKTYNTKQAYG
+579 GNKTYNTKQAYR

-601 IRNASNKVLAKE
+601 IRNASDKVLAKE

-641 KEGLTDRLVKGLRNI
+641 KEGLTHRLVKGLRNI

-678 THVMNSLLE
+678 THTMNALLE

-707 VNFSSKKIKDAKD
+707 VEFSSKKIKDAKD

-744 KKTNSSIATTIH
+744 KKTNSSIATTIQ

-772 ALAPFMKSAKEQA
+772 ALAPFVKSAKEQA

-867 FIGKNDKEYTINKDV
+867 FIGKNGKEYTINKDV

-949 KDKDDFIF
+949 KDKDDFVF

-983 SPKKQNNIRNKIKN
+983 SPKKQNNIKNKMKN

-1012 RASSETNQVS
+1012 RASSETKQVS
-1022 FSDKHS
+1022 FSNENS
-1028 TQAKHKES
+1028 TQAKP
-1036 LEKYNRNFYLKHYK
+1036 
-1050 DFIDKSENKK
+1050 KK
-1060 IFFKYNFGDFLDIK
+1060 NLMDDIK
-1074 KLEKSL
+1074 
-1080 EKYKE
+1080 
-1085 SKPQEIKYKEL
+1085 
-1096 KRGYILDDLLNVDE
+1096 
-1110 DVSYAVVNKDDLK
+1110 
-1123 PSLTR
+1123 
-1128 SLSQFRNKHSNST
+1128 
-1141 ISDIRNSFN
+1141 
-1150 EREHFKES
+1150 
-1158 SNFDGIPTITKDGLV
+1158 
-1173 IAGNHRTTAIR
+1173 
-1184 DLKGENLARYIKQA
+1184 ENI
-1198 KRVYGEDVFKGF
+1198 
-1210 DENKAM
+1210 
-1216 IVRILDKNDDD
+1216 
-1227 TIIRLSKLSNDGRL
+1227 
-1241 SDESEKLQALGAKY
+1241 
-1255 KEKLLKIENSKINTE
+1255 
-1270 KELMNFLGS
+1270 
-1279 RDILES
+1279 
-1285 KRALLDHLM
+1285 
-1294 PNINDALLSWERRSG
+1294 
-1309 GDTEFSKILNDN
+1309 
-1321 ALNLLHLKQALNKN
+1321 KN
-1335 KVFKDNGNNFF
+1335 KEV
-1346 SLFKRAIES
+1346 
-1355 INQSNVYKNNN
+1355 
-1366 ELYDIIKKYTEP
+1366 KK
-1378 SLNFEKEFIS
+1378 
-1388 SNKDLQADILGFI
+1388 
-1401 IKYNDTLTNP
+1401 
-1411 SEAFGN
+1411 
-1417 KIKKAIEFIYDN
+1417 
-1429 DSFSLFNNIKLS
+1429 
-1441 NYDVLNQM
+1441 
-1449 LNINITNSIKYQE
+1449 
-1462 LLNKAI
+1462 
-1468 DNLSDEKNIIKK
+1468 
-1480 LNENIKNKKSVKQR
+1480 KNKKSVKQR
-1494 LDEKIQDD
+1494 LDEKIQND
-1502 KKAREDILKRYD
+1502 KKASEDILKRYD

-1521 DNKLDFLDKMNLN
+1521 DYNFDFLDNMNLN
-1534 TIEYNLTRQMIVNA
+1534 TVEYNLTRQMIINA

-1559 IPSDLRGKIEK
+1559 IPSALRGKIEQ

-1579 FGENYTEYYH
+1579 FGENYAEYYH

-1619 LVWGEVTDKIKH
+1619 LVWGD
-1631 KGYGL
+1631 G
-1636 AHIIDKHPELDLK
+1636 
-1649 LISDIVDKGKL
+1649 
-1660 NNQNNIRYRIE
+1660 NF
-1671 YKNYIIGLSSEY
+1671 GLSHIVNRREEDFIKQGLNKIEAKNKALNFIKEIENIINNGNV
-1683 KKGNKRT
+1683 KKGNNRAFIDVKNSRVMVALDYKGKDKKW
-1690 FIITAFERYKG
+1690 IITAYNFY

>member
-101 KRMISEGLDYLSPR
+101 KRMISEGLDYLSPK

-121 GVRQKIEDA
+121 GARQKIEDA

-143 TSLDNEEQKE
+143 TSLDNEEQKQ

-189 VEFTPSF
+189 VDFTPSF

-219 AKTAGQTIAK
+219 AKTAGQTIGK
-229 KALNYFAPSAIGAG
+229 KALNYFAPSAVGAG
-243 SGAVSDLHSQSNNT
+243 SGAMADLHSQSNNT
-257 GIEVSHIDYA
+257 GIEASYMDYA

-325 LGNRVIDKISKTDI
+325 LGNRVIDKITQKDI
-339 PVVGKFTD
+339 PMIGKFTD

-416 AILKNISNSLQGVP
+416 SILKNISNALQGVP
-430 TTQRREVL
+430 TTQRREIL
-438 LKAAQAYPEI
+438 LKSAQAYPEI

-460 DASISFLNM
+460 DASISFLNI
-469 IKGQDEVFKNK
+469 IKEQDEVFKNK

-494 DNHAYEN
+494 DNSSYKK
-501 RINQEYGS
+501 RINNEYAQ
-509 AISKLDQLNNGNI
+509 AIKSIDELNNGSI
-522 VLTSEDLAKL
+522 RLSKEDLAKI
-532 ENFKNNNF
+532 EEFKNNNF
-540 LEQDVKNNIQSYLD
+540 LEQDIKTNISSFLED
-554 EIKGK
+554 AIDKDL
-559 EVSAEQIFGLRTA
+559 SAEQIFNLRSA
-572 INKQLNT
+572 INKQLAT
-579 GNKTYNTKQAYG
+579 GNKTYNTKEAYRL
-591 IVKEILDDAL
+591 VKDTLDETM
-601 IRNASNKVLAKE
+601 IKNASDKELAKK
-613 ILDNANK
+613 ILEDANK
-620 NFALKENFKES
+620 NYALKENFNNS
-631 YLGMMKPQET
+631 YLGKIKDQET
-641 KEGLTDRLVKGLRNI
+641 PEALAQRIANGARNI
-656 NEDKNLEN
+656 NEDKDLKR
-664 AFKGMNEQERLANE
+664 AFEGMNEAERKANE
-678 THVMNSLLE
+678 KHAFNALLA
-687 KHRIEGVGYDFKS
+687 KHRIEDIGYDFKN
-700 LAKDLED
+700 LAKDMDNVEFVSKDLKYAKEV
-707 VNFSSKKIKDAKD
+707 VNVYAKI
-720 VINTYALIY
+720 YQ
-729 NNNRDLIMTALASSG
+729 NNKDLIMTALASSG
-744 KKTNSSIATTIH
+744 KKTNSSIATTIQ

-761 ILISGIFARLH
+761 ILISGVFARIH
-772 ALAPFMKSAKEQA
+772 ALVPFVKSAKEQA
-785 LRNQILDAIKLAK
+785 LRNQILDALKLAK

-811 IADQEQSRIFKDALD
+811 IADKEQSRIFKDALD

-854 FMDKADPKDNSLR
+854 FMDKADPSKAKSDYTAKFNVEKWINNVSGILKDEWVVNLKAMAKKHPEMFKNEADVFKVIKEIKDNPTHFFKNYDDEVALIAKPLKDDKVGNIAIKKDS
-867 FIGKNDKEYTINKDV
+867 GKIIHINKTKGKDLERLNR
-882 RNEWMKTFNLKNID
+882 RNKAMLTGT
-896 DEYIP
+896 P
-901 NIPKEAKIA
+901 TPAT
-910 LKDREIKLTK
+910 TK
-920 GSLLKLIEK
+920 GSTTNVEGDLLQHSFKNSTQTKPKKNLM
-929 DRIKYIPHIKET
+929 DDIKE
-941 LESPQAIL
+941 
-949 KDKDDFIF
+949 
-957 IKNIDNQTY
+957 
-966 FTSIGKD
+966 
-973 YETHLTIISN
+973 
-983 SPKKQNNIRNKIKN
+983 
-997 AEVVYYNNARALPTS
+997 
-1012 RASSETNQVS
+1012 
-1022 FSDKHS
+1022 
-1028 TQAKHKES
+1028 
-1036 LEKYNRNFYLKHYK
+1036 
-1050 DFIDKSENKK
+1050 
-1060 IFFKYNFGDFLDIK
+1060 
-1074 KLEKSL
+1074 
-1080 EKYKE
+1080 
-1085 SKPQEIKYKEL
+1085 
-1096 KRGYILDDLLNVDE
+1096 
-1110 DVSYAVVNKDDLK
+1110 
-1123 PSLTR
+1123 
-1128 SLSQFRNKHSNST
+1128 
-1141 ISDIRNSFN
+1141 
-1150 EREHFKES
+1150 
-1158 SNFDGIPTITKDGLV
+1158 
-1173 IAGNHRTTAIR
+1173 
-1184 DLKGENLARYIKQA
+1184 
-1198 KRVYGEDVFKGF
+1198 
-1210 DENKAM
+1210 
-1216 IVRILDKNDDD
+1216 
-1227 TIIRLSKLSNDGRL
+1227 
-1241 SDESEKLQALGAKY
+1241 
-1255 KEKLLKIENSKINTE
+1255 
-1270 KELMNFLGS
+1270 
-1279 RDILES
+1279 
-1285 KRALLDHLM
+1285 
-1294 PNINDALLSWERRSG
+1294 
-1309 GDTEFSKILNDN
+1309 
-1321 ALNLLHLKQALNKN
+1321 
-1335 KVFKDNGNNFF
+1335 
-1346 SLFKRAIES
+1346 
-1355 INQSNVYKNNN
+1355 
-1366 ELYDIIKKYTEP
+1366 
-1378 SLNFEKEFIS
+1378 
-1388 SNKDLQADILGFI
+1388 
-1401 IKYNDTLTNP
+1401 
-1411 SEAFGN
+1411 
-1417 KIKKAIEFIYDN
+1417 
-1429 DSFSLFNNIKLS
+1429 NIKAKE
-1441 NYDVLNQM
+1441 V
-1449 LNINITNSIKYQE
+1449 
-1462 LLNKAI
+1462 
-1468 DNLSDEKNIIKK
+1468 KK
-1480 LNENIKNKKSVKQR
+1480 KNKKSVKQR
-1494 LDEKIQDD
+1494 LDEKIQND
-1502 KKAREDILKRYD
+1502 KKASEDILKRYD

-1683 KKGNKRT
+1683 KGNKRT

>member
-1 MTIQIPQGAKT
+1 
-12 MQLFDMNIDIPEGKT
+12 MNIREFLLEKPQENNIISFLQDGASQSENQNTSEYLSNLKNEVINDFYKNKDKYAKEYEKYNFKDQNLTNPMGNISEYKRDLYDYNKNPSMNADDLSN
-27 YIDID
+27 YILDKQSKFNASKPIFAD
-32 DNFLQNKYNQFMQ
+32 DNEVARKSNQFMRDLGD
-45 NNQQQNNFN
+45 
-54 SQEELALD
+54 ELQKSGRGRLLQDDD
-62 GKPMSMYQAPQV
+62 GSYWVQ
-74 SQNEP
+74 
-79 QEQGVW
+79 
-85 SKINKGLED
+85 D
-94 FNNLIDP
+94 
-101 KRMISEGLDYLSPR
+101 
-115 VTSGEE
+115 
-121 GVRQKIEDA
+121 
-130 TNQISGGLLARNF
+130 
-143 TSLDNEEQKE
+143 
-153 IFQIAY
+153 
-159 DEIKKLGY
+159 
-167 EPFLEINNGDYKYI
+167 NNGNYSKVQGSTMGDLYRGLRDNGASMALGTAGAI
-181 GVDKNGKE
+181 GGTMLGGGVGM
-189 VEFTPSF
+189 
-196 RNTLA
+196 
-201 STKNELAFSVAGG
+201 VAGG
-214 YAGSL
+214 ALGASL
-219 AKTAGQTIAK
+219 
-229 KALNYFAPSAIGAG
+229 GAG
-243 SGAVSDLHSQSNNT
+243 YDYYGNTKDTNQDMNLKEAIMLMGENAGLSLIGDAAFAGVAKGARALKNT
-257 GIEVSHIDYA
+257 YNMA
-267 KRFGSAAAEDALA
+267 
-280 GAVVGSAIKGIGKT
+280 
-294 YKSVGDLI
+294 
-302 SSVKTGAQA
+302 KTGAQA

-325 LGNRVIDKISKTDI
+325 LGNRVIDKITQKDI
-339 PVVGKFTD
+339 PMIGKFTD

-509 AISKLDQLNNGNI
+509 AISKLDELNNGNI

-601 IRNASNKVLAKE
+601 IRNASDKVLAKE

-744 KKTNSSIATTIH
+744 KKTNSSMATTIQ

-772 ALAPFMKSAKEQA
+772 ALAPFVKSAKEQA

-854 FMDKADPKDNSLR
+854 FMDKADPSKAKSDLNVKISVSPNVRNLAKLTNDEIIADLEYLANKHKEMFKKPSDVFKLIKEIKVNPTFFYKNNRIDIALIAKRLNDNKLGKLGVNKNTGEVRHITKVKEKDLARLEKVSKKNTKENVGIIQTFIQPGSKNENSLN
-867 FIGKNDKEYTINKDV
+867 G
-882 RNEWMKTFNLKNID
+882 L
-896 DEYIP
+896 P
-901 NIPKEAKIA
+901 N
-910 LKDREIKLTK
+910 
-920 GSLLKLIEK
+920 
-929 DRIKYIPHIKET
+929 
-941 LESPQAIL
+941 
-949 KDKDDFIF
+949 
-957 IKNIDNQTY
+957 
-966 FTSIGKD
+966 
-973 YETHLTIISN
+973 ISN
-983 SPKKQNNIRNKIKN
+983 STQTKPK
-997 AEVVYYNNARALPTS
+997 
-1012 RASSETNQVS
+1012 TNLM
-1022 FSDKHS
+1022 D
-1028 TQAKHKES
+1028 
-1036 LEKYNRNFYLKHYK
+1036 
-1050 DFIDKSENKK
+1050 
-1060 IFFKYNFGDFLDIK
+1060 DIK
-1074 KLEKSL
+1074 K
-1080 EKYKE
+1080 
-1085 SKPQEIKYKEL
+1085 
-1096 KRGYILDDLLNVDE
+1096 
-1110 DVSYAVVNKDDLK
+1110 
-1123 PSLTR
+1123 
-1128 SLSQFRNKHSNST
+1128 
-1141 ISDIRNSFN
+1141 
-1150 EREHFKES
+1150 
-1158 SNFDGIPTITKDGLV
+1158 
-1173 IAGNHRTTAIR
+1173 
-1184 DLKGENLARYIKQA
+1184 
-1198 KRVYGEDVFKGF
+1198 
-1210 DENKAM
+1210 
-1216 IVRILDKNDDD
+1216 
-1227 TIIRLSKLSNDGRL
+1227 
-1241 SDESEKLQALGAKY
+1241 
-1255 KEKLLKIENSKINTE
+1255 
-1270 KELMNFLGS
+1270 
-1279 RDILES
+1279 
-1285 KRALLDHLM
+1285 
-1294 PNINDALLSWERRSG
+1294 
-1309 GDTEFSKILNDN
+1309 
-1321 ALNLLHLKQALNKN
+1321 
-1335 KVFKDNGNNFF
+1335 
-1346 SLFKRAIES
+1346 
-1355 INQSNVYKNNN
+1355 
-1366 ELYDIIKKYTEP
+1366 
-1378 SLNFEKEFIS
+1378 
-1388 SNKDLQADILGFI
+1388 
-1401 IKYNDTLTNP
+1401 
-1411 SEAFGN
+1411 
-1417 KIKKAIEFIYDN
+1417 
-1429 DSFSLFNNIKLS
+1429 NIKAKE
-1441 NYDVLNQM
+1441 V
-1449 LNINITNSIKYQE
+1449 
-1462 LLNKAI
+1462 
-1468 DNLSDEKNIIKK
+1468 KK
-1480 LNENIKNKKSVKQR
+1480 KNKKSVKQS
-1494 LDEKIQDD
+1494 LDEKIQND
-1502 KKAREDILKRYD
+1502 KKASEDILKRYD

-1521 DNKLDFLDKMNLN
+1521 DYNFDFLDNMNLN
-1534 TIEYNLTRQMIVNA
+1534 TVEYNLTRQMIINA

-1559 IPSDLRGKIEK
+1559 IPSALRGKIEK

-1579 FGENYTEYYH
+1579 FGENYAEYYH

-1683 KKGNKRT
+1683 KGNKRT

>member
-101 KRMISEGLDYLSPR
+101 KRMISEGLDYLSPK

-121 GVRQKIEDA
+121 GARQKIEDA

-143 TSLDNEEQKE
+143 TSLDNEEQKQ

-189 VEFTPSF
+189 VDFTPSF

-257 GIEVSHIDYA
+257 GIEVSYIDYA

-325 LGNRVIDKISKTDI
+325 LGNRVIDKITQKDI
-339 PVVGKFTD
+339 PMIGKFTD

-416 AILKNISNSLQGVP
+416 AILKNISNALQGVP
-430 TTQRREVL
+430 TTQRREIL
-438 LKAAQAYPEI
+438 LKSAQAYPEI

-460 DASISFLNM
+460 DASISFLNI
-469 IKGQDEVFKNK
+469 IKEQDEVFKNK

-494 DNHAYEN
+494 DNSSYKK
-501 RINQEYGS
+501 RINNEYAQ
-509 AISKLDQLNNGNI
+509 AIKSIDELNNGSI
-522 VLTSEDLAKL
+522 RLSKEDLAKI
-532 ENFKNNNF
+532 EEFKNNNF
-540 LEQDVKNNIQSYLD
+540 LEQDIKTNISSFLED
-554 EIKGK
+554 TIDKDL
-559 EVSAEQIFGLRTA
+559 SAEQIFNLRSA
-572 INKQLNT
+572 INKQLAT
-579 GNKTYNTKQAYG
+579 GNKTYNTKEAYRL
-591 IVKEILDDAL
+591 VKDTLDETM
-601 IRNASNKVLAKE
+601 IKNASDKELAKK
-613 ILDNANK
+613 ILEDTNK
-620 NFALKENFKES
+620 NYALKENFNNS
-631 YLGMMKPQET
+631 YLGKIKDQET
-641 KEGLTDRLVKGLRNI
+641 PEALAQRIANGARNI
-656 NEDKNLEN
+656 NEDKDLKR
-664 AFKGMNEQERLANE
+664 AFEGMNEAERKANE
-678 THVMNSLLE
+678 KHAFNALLA
-687 KHRIEGVGYDFKS
+687 KHRIEDIGYDFKN
-700 LAKDLED
+700 LAKDMDNVEFVSKDLKYAKEV
-707 VNFSSKKIKDAKD
+707 VNVYAKI
-720 VINTYALIY
+720 YQ
-729 NNNRDLIMTALASSG
+729 NNKDLIMTALASSG
-744 KKTNSSIATTIH
+744 KKTNSSIATTIQ

-761 ILISGIFARLH
+761 ILISGVFARIH
-772 ALAPFMKSAKEQA
+772 ALVPFMKSAKEQA
-785 LRNQILDAIKLAK
+785 LRNQILDALKLAK

-811 IADQEQSRIFKDALD
+811 IADKEQSRIFKDALD

-854 FMDKADPKDNSLR
+854 FMDKADPSKAKSDYTAKFNVEKWINNVSGILKDEWVVNLKAMAKKHPEMFKNEADVFKVIKEIKDNPTHFFKNYDDEVALIAKPLKDDKVGNIAIKKDS
-867 FIGKNDKEYTINKDV
+867 GKIIHINKTKGKDLERLNR
-882 RNEWMKTFNLKNID
+882 RNKAMLTGT
-896 DEYIP
+896 P
-901 NIPKEAKIA
+901 TPAT
-910 LKDREIKLTK
+910 TK
-920 GSLLKLIEK
+920 GSTTNVEGDLLQHSFKNSTQTKPKTNLM
-929 DRIKYIPHIKET
+929 DDIKE
-941 LESPQAIL
+941 
-949 KDKDDFIF
+949 
-957 IKNIDNQTY
+957 
-966 FTSIGKD
+966 
-973 YETHLTIISN
+973 
-983 SPKKQNNIRNKIKN
+983 
-997 AEVVYYNNARALPTS
+997 
-1012 RASSETNQVS
+1012 
-1022 FSDKHS
+1022 
-1028 TQAKHKES
+1028 
-1036 LEKYNRNFYLKHYK
+1036 
-1050 DFIDKSENKK
+1050 
-1060 IFFKYNFGDFLDIK
+1060 
-1074 KLEKSL
+1074 
-1080 EKYKE
+1080 
-1085 SKPQEIKYKEL
+1085 
-1096 KRGYILDDLLNVDE
+1096 
-1110 DVSYAVVNKDDLK
+1110 
-1123 PSLTR
+1123 
-1128 SLSQFRNKHSNST
+1128 
-1141 ISDIRNSFN
+1141 
-1150 EREHFKES
+1150 
-1158 SNFDGIPTITKDGLV
+1158 
-1173 IAGNHRTTAIR
+1173 
-1184 DLKGENLARYIKQA
+1184 
-1198 KRVYGEDVFKGF
+1198 
-1210 DENKAM
+1210 
-1216 IVRILDKNDDD
+1216 
-1227 TIIRLSKLSNDGRL
+1227 
-1241 SDESEKLQALGAKY
+1241 
-1255 KEKLLKIENSKINTE
+1255 
-1270 KELMNFLGS
+1270 
-1279 RDILES
+1279 
-1285 KRALLDHLM
+1285 
-1294 PNINDALLSWERRSG
+1294 
-1309 GDTEFSKILNDN
+1309 
-1321 ALNLLHLKQALNKN
+1321 
-1335 KVFKDNGNNFF
+1335 
-1346 SLFKRAIES
+1346 
-1355 INQSNVYKNNN
+1355 
-1366 ELYDIIKKYTEP
+1366 
-1378 SLNFEKEFIS
+1378 
-1388 SNKDLQADILGFI
+1388 
-1401 IKYNDTLTNP
+1401 
-1411 SEAFGN
+1411 
-1417 KIKKAIEFIYDN
+1417 
-1429 DSFSLFNNIKLS
+1429 NIKAKE
-1441 NYDVLNQM
+1441 V
-1449 LNINITNSIKYQE
+1449 
-1462 LLNKAI
+1462 
-1468 DNLSDEKNIIKK
+1468 KK
-1480 LNENIKNKKSVKQR
+1480 KNKKSVKQS
-1494 LDEKIQDD
+1494 LDEKIQND
-1502 KKAREDILKRYD
+1502 KKASEDILKRYD

-1521 DNKLDFLDKMNLN
+1521 DYNFDFLDNMNLN
-1534 TIEYNLTRQMIVNA
+1534 TVEYNLTRQMIINA

-1559 IPSDLRGKIEK
+1559 IPSALRGKIEK

-1579 FGENYTEYYH
+1579 FGENYAEYYH

-1683 KKGNKRT
+1683 KGNKRT

>member
-101 KRMISEGLDYLSPR
+101 KRMISEGFDYLSPR

-121 GVRQKIEDA
+121 GARQKIEDA
-130 TNQISGGLLARNF
+130 TNQVSGGLLPRIF
-143 TSLDNEEQKE
+143 TSPSNEEQKQ

-189 VEFTPSF
+189 VDFTPSF

-219 AKTAGQTIAK
+219 AKTAGQTIGK

-257 GIEVSHIDYA
+257 GIEASYMDYA

-302 SSVKTGAQA
+302 SSAKTGARA

-325 LGNRVIDKISKTDI
+325 LGNRFIDKISKTDI

-373 IAKENPTYLENGKP
+373 IAKENPIYLENGKP
-387 TIEILKNIVEQGLN
+387 TIEAIRSMVEQGLN
-401 KNNPQFIQD
+401 QNNPQFIQD

-416 AILKNISNSLQGVP
+416 AILKNISNALQGVP
-430 TTQRREVL
+430 TTQRREIL
-438 LKAAQAYPEI
+438 LKSAQAYPEI

-460 DASISFLNM
+460 DASISFLNI
-469 IKGQDEVFKNK
+469 IKEQDEIFKNK

-494 DNHAYEN
+494 DNHTYEN
-501 RINQEYGS
+501 RINREYGD
-509 AISKLDQLNNGNI
+509 AIGKLDELNNGKI
-522 VLTSEDLAKL
+522 VLTNEDLAKL
-532 ENFKNNNF
+532 EKFKNNNF

-601 IRNASNKVLAKE
+601 IRNASDKTLAKE

-664 AFKGMNEQERLANE
+664 AFKGMNKQERLANE
-678 THVMNSLLE
+678 THTMNALLE
-687 KHRIEGVGYDFKS
+687 KHRIEDIGYDFKS

-707 VNFSSKKIKDAKD
+707 VEFSSQKLKDVKG

-744 KKTNSSIATTIH
+744 KKTNSSIATTIQ

-761 ILISGIFARLH
+761 ILISGIFARIH
-772 ALAPFMKSAKEQA
+772 ALAPFLKSAKEQA

-811 IADQEQSRIFKDALD
+811 IADKEQSRIFKDALD

-854 FMDKADPKDNSLR
+854 FMDKADPSKAKSDLNVKISVSPNVRNLAKLTNDEIIADLEYLANKHNEMFKKPSDVFKLIKEIKENPTFFYKNNRMDIALIAKRLNDNKLGKLGVNKDTGEVRHITKVKEKDLARLEKVSKKNTKENVGIIQTFIQPGSKNENSLN
-867 FIGKNDKEYTINKDV
+867 G
-882 RNEWMKTFNLKNID
+882 L
-896 DEYIP
+896 P
-901 NIPKEAKIA
+901 NI
-910 LKDREIKLTK
+910 
-920 GSLLKLIEK
+920 
-929 DRIKYIPHIKET
+929 
-941 LESPQAIL
+941 
-949 KDKDDFIF
+949 
-957 IKNIDNQTY
+957 
-966 FTSIGKD
+966 
-973 YETHLTIISN
+973 SN
-983 SPKKQNNIRNKIKN
+983 
-997 AEVVYYNNARALPTS
+997 
-1012 RASSETNQVS
+1012 
-1022 FSDKHS
+1022 S
-1028 TQAKHKES
+1028 TQAKP
-1036 LEKYNRNFYLKHYK
+1036 
-1050 DFIDKSENKK
+1050 KK
-1060 IFFKYNFGDFLDIK
+1060 NLMEDIK
-1074 KLEKSL
+1074 
-1080 EKYKE
+1080 
-1085 SKPQEIKYKEL
+1085 
-1096 KRGYILDDLLNVDE
+1096 
-1110 DVSYAVVNKDDLK
+1110 
-1123 PSLTR
+1123 
-1128 SLSQFRNKHSNST
+1128 
-1141 ISDIRNSFN
+1141 
-1150 EREHFKES
+1150 
-1158 SNFDGIPTITKDGLV
+1158 
-1173 IAGNHRTTAIR
+1173 
-1184 DLKGENLARYIKQA
+1184 
-1198 KRVYGEDVFKGF
+1198 
-1210 DENKAM
+1210 
-1216 IVRILDKNDDD
+1216 
-1227 TIIRLSKLSNDGRL
+1227 
-1241 SDESEKLQALGAKY
+1241 
-1255 KEKLLKIENSKINTE
+1255 
-1270 KELMNFLGS
+1270 
-1279 RDILES
+1279 
-1285 KRALLDHLM
+1285 
-1294 PNINDALLSWERRSG
+1294 
-1309 GDTEFSKILNDN
+1309 
-1321 ALNLLHLKQALNKN
+1321 
-1335 KVFKDNGNNFF
+1335 
-1346 SLFKRAIES
+1346 
-1355 INQSNVYKNNN
+1355 
-1366 ELYDIIKKYTEP
+1366 
-1378 SLNFEKEFIS
+1378 
-1388 SNKDLQADILGFI
+1388 
-1401 IKYNDTLTNP
+1401 
-1411 SEAFGN
+1411 
-1417 KIKKAIEFIYDN
+1417 
-1429 DSFSLFNNIKLS
+1429 
-1441 NYDVLNQM
+1441 
-1449 LNINITNSIKYQE
+1449 
-1462 LLNKAI
+1462 
-1468 DNLSDEKNIIKK
+1468 
-1480 LNENIKNKKSVKQR
+1480 ENIEAKEVEKKNKKSVKQK
-1494 LDEKIQDD
+1494 LDKKIQDD
-1502 KKAREDILKRYD
+1502 KKASEDILKRYD

-1521 DNKLDFLDKMNLN
+1521 NNKLDFLDKMNLN
-1534 TIEYNLTRQMIVNA
+1534 TVEYNLTRQMIINA
-1548 KESTNKGVKKD
+1548 KESTNKGIKKD
-1559 IPSDLRGKIEK
+1559 IPSALRGKIEQ

-1619 LVWGEVTDKIKH
+1619 LVWGD
-1631 KGYGL
+1631 GNFGL
-1636 AHIIDKHPELDLK
+1636 SHIINLREEDFIKQ
-1649 LISDIVDKGKL
+1649 GL
-1660 NNQNNIRYRIE
+1660 NKIEAKNKALNFIKEIENIINNG
-1671 YKNYIIGLSSEY
+1671 NV
-1683 KKGNKRT
+1683 KKGNNRAFIDIKNSRVMVALDYKGKDKKW
-1690 FIITAFERYKG
+1690 IITAYNFY